1 MKRMTFAF
9 LRLLQKC
16 LFLQKESITLQIN
29 TQASFPV
36 FPSHL
41 ASSQKLR
48 SSQLAQTV
56 STQLGSHL
64 LGVSLILH

>member
-1 MKRMTFAF
+1 MKRMIFAF

-16 LFLQKESITLQIN
+16 LFLQTESIKLQIN

-41 ASSQKLR
+41 ASLQKLR